1 MLGLGSQYW
10 VPEGKSRFGESCV
23 GLAPEGAAEDCLLS
37 GCLSLTLNLLYLVTL
52 DLLLNL

>member
-37 GCLSLTLNLLYLVTL
+37 GCLSLTLNPSSIW
-52 DLLLNL
+52 